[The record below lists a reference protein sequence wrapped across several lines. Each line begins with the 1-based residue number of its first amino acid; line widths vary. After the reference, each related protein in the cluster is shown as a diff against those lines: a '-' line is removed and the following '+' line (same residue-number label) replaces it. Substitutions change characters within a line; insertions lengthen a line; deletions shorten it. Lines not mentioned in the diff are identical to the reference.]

1 MAAAR
6 IQISAVKDAALYA
19 GQPITATLSVH
30 SSFHWGTSAND
41 KERKYV
47 MQYDVEEMV
56 KEWLVSGKKRGTF
69 IATVRVFLLDSR
81 LNTMAKSFVT
91 GRRYI

>member
-1 MAAAR
+1 MAAAQIR
-6 IQISAVKDAALYA
+6 ITQRDSALYA
-19 GQPITATLSVH
+19 GQPIPATLTVH

-41 KERKYV
+41 PERQYV

-69 IATVRVFLLDSR
+69 IATVGGILFLDVLYTVTDS
-81 LNTMAKSFVT
+81 APSFV
-91 GRRYI
+91 G

>member
-1 MAAAR
+1 MAAAQIR
-6 IQISAVKDAALYA
+6 ITQRDSALYA
-19 GQPITATLSVH
+19 GQPIPATLTVH

-41 KERKYV
+41 RERQYV

-69 IATVRVFLLDSR
+69 IATVGGILSG
-81 LNTMAKSFVT
+81 TSCT
-91 GRRYI
+91 